1 MDHETAIS
9 AHSNTLTGGISNMSI
24 YQPYTYLIGWTH
36 HNKWYYGVRYARN
49 CNPQDLWKTY
59 FTSSNYVKKFR
70 EEYGEPD
77 VIQIRKIFDNK
88 HRAFLW
94 EQKVLRRL
102 NVPFN
107 IKMLNK
113 NIGGSFIKTKNNNFI
128 TNNPMK
134 NEFSRHKMSETRK
147 NKELGK
153 KSAKYLMP
161 LYGDCNPMRN
171 PQIVERMR
179 KKITGRKREYRDDGS
194 WFWSY
199 SKNEGIVCLTKDNPK
214 P

>member
-1 MDHETAIS
+1 
-9 AHSNTLTGGISNMSI
+9 
-24 YQPYTYLIGWTH
+24 
-36 HNKWYYGVRYARN
+36 
-49 CNPQDLWKTY
+49 
-59 FTSSNYVKKFR
+59 
-70 EEYGEPD
+70 
-77 VIQIRKIFDNK
+77 
-88 HRAFLW
+88 
-94 EQKVLRRL
+94 
-102 NVPFN
+102 
-107 IKMLNK
+107 
-113 NIGGSFIKTKNNNFI
+113 
-128 TNNPMK
+128 MK

>member
-1 MDHETAIS
+1 
-9 AHSNTLTGGISNMSI
+9 MSI

-49 CNPQDLWKTY
+49 CNSQDLWKTY

-70 EEYGEPD
+70 KEYGEPD

-113 NIGGSFIKTKNNNFI
+113 NIGGSF
-128 TNNPMK
+128 
-134 NEFSRHKMSETRK
+134 
-147 NKELGK
+147 
-153 KSAKYLMP
+153 
-161 LYGDCNPMRN
+161 
-171 PQIVERMR
+171 
-179 KKITGRKREYRDDGS
+179 KIGRAH
-194 WFWSY
+194 
-199 SKNEGIVCLTKDNPK
+199 V
-214 P
+214 